1 MLRVCAMLLLTL
13 PPLLR
18 HFTLFITPDAAA
30 SPPLRGCRRRRHDCH
45 FRQRAIAMMPAM
57 ASVAADFQP
66 PLSFTPFSFAA
77 PPQSAQF
84 SDAPC
89 LLTRAPA
96 RSAEC

>member
-1 MLRVCAMLLLTL
+1 MIFAYAAAIITPILR
-13 PPLLR
+13 
-18 HFTLFITPDAAA
+18 FSITPDAAA

-77 PPQSAQF
+77 PPQ
-84 SDAPC
+84 
-89 LLTRAPA
+89 RA
-96 RSAEC
+96 SVF